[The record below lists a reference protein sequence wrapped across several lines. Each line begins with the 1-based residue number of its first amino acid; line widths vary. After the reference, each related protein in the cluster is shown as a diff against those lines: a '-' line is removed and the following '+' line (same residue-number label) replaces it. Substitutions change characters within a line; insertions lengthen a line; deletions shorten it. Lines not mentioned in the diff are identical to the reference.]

1 MATLKRPAS
10 WLTLALAEVGTKEG
24 PGAADNPM
32 VLAYYRDAG
41 HPEVKADE
49 VAWCSAFASAV
60 MARAGYP
67 TPPVAIN
74 LLARSWLAYG
84 VACAPRPGA
93 IAIWPRGAA
102 WQGHVGFV
110 VSADLATGTCQLLA
124 GNQGNAVSVQTYGIE
139 HALAFRW
146 PVKATVSALRR
157 AGSTE
162 VKAADKI
169 EAAGIGGVA
178 VAAGGAA
185 AATLMKEPDPG
196 PVAAPSVVDPAD
208 LTLIEKAV
216 AAAKAVGGLFV
227 QYPWLAG
234 AVLAGLVLLWV
245 GRRMKQR
252 RVAKAAAGV
261 PISREVV

>member
-1 MATLKRPAS
+1 VP
-10 WLTLALAEVGTKEG
+10 WLAIALAEVGTKEG
-24 PGAADNPM
+24 LGAADNPA

-49 VAWCSAFASAV
+49 VAWCSAFASAI

-67 TPPVAIN
+67 TPPVATN
-74 LLARSWLAYG
+74 LLARSWLTYG

-93 IAIWPRGAA
+93 IGIWPRGAA

-110 VSADLATGTCQLLA
+110 VSIDLAVGTCKLLA

-146 PVKATVSALRR
+146 PVAPTIAALRR

-162 VKAADKI
+162 VRAADKI

-185 AATLMKEPDPG
+185 VATLLKEPDPV
-196 PVAAPSVVDPAD
+196 PISAPPIVDPAD

-216 AAAKAVGGLFV
+216 AAAKAVGALFV
-227 QYPWLAG
+227 QHPWLAG
-234 AVLAGLVLLWV
+234 AVLASLVLLWV